1 MEYLELANEIS
12 PHRIIGVVVNSD
24 GTSKSFDLEVSDIN
38 NVLLMTLDEMRE
50 YLCEKGSLF
59 IGRQNTS
66 FRNVFENKIPLARES
81 ECKLKD
87 ILIPTNEGVQDGL
100 YSFYLEKNLKMP
112 GFPEIV
118 NTFNID
124 RGCIKN
130 EDGIIE
136 PASRSA
142 FRIKKPHMMDVIIDQ
157 KLEQHNADPG
167 RKLIILKKGTIRLLQ
182 EDLEPTKE
190 FIEAIENAINHF
202 KDNHE
207 QREALNRV
215 GEEYGF
221 FWSKEVILG
230 GKLYVNDGQT
240 DDLNQLENLG
250 HFENWQ
256 IIERNELLPL
266 YNLLPQELI
275 TSIKKIIGKKL
286 LHYDILSASM
296 PKNCKRIT
304 IRIKKPKVI
313 STFDK
318 VKLFTSVIVKNEAR
332 AYRNVFGI
340 RVEYQNNK
348 NPYIAIHRI
357 GPAKK
362 HFEFSIPWMIIGYE
376 ENLPIEPFKDD
387 PIDYIW
393 TKKFQYNNDD
403 ENDDDDDDDDDNDN
417 ANVNANV
424 KTTKHPALDFDDY
437 CWIGT
442 CILKCE
448 DNIGYDFGR
457 SNNVISYHFRNNA
470 ENDVTNICCYQYDF
484 QTEQIRKTLKFKV
497 NYAIIPDTPIFKVT
511 CPVEH
516 KWKYRPCRLQYPL
529 KNSRTFTGNKW
540 QLDTRQKAIFA
551 SIHYSDV
558 QGHPLL
564 LNVHKKYPI
573 GRFLNHVPENLNAS
587 VGYVEV

>member
-12 PHRIIGVVVNSD
+12 SHRIIGVVVNSD

-50 YLCEKGSLF
+50 YLCEKVSLF
-59 IGRQNTS
+59 IGRQDTS
-66 FRNVFENKIPLARES
+66 FRNVFENRIPLARES

-112 GFPEIV
+112 GFLEIV

-136 PASRSA
+136 PASKRA
-142 FRIKKPHMMDVIIDQ
+142 FRVKKPYMIDVIIDH

-167 RKLIILKKGTIRLLQ
+167 RKLLILKKRSIRLSQ

-215 GEEYGF
+215 GEE
-221 FWSKEVILG
+221 SKEVILG
-230 GKLYVNDGQT
+230 GKLYVNDGQAN
-240 DDLNQLENLG
+240 DLNQLENLG

-296 PKNCKRIT
+296 PKNWNRIT

-318 VKLFTSVIVKNEAR
+318 VKIFTSVIVKNEAR

-393 TKKFQYNNDD
+393 TKK
-403 ENDDDDDDDDDNDN
+403 
-417 ANVNANV
+417 
-424 KTTKHPALDFDDY
+424 
-437 CWIGT
+437 
-442 CILKCE
+442 
-448 DNIGYDFGR
+448 

-587 VGYVEV
+587 VGYVEVETVGLEIGTVVEYTKHIVIAINSIGDTYVQWPDSIETDAVLEYKLLKD

>member
-1 MEYLELANEIS
+1 MEYLEFANEIS

-118 NTFNID
+118 NTFNLD

-136 PASRSA
+136 PANMSA
-142 FRIKKPHMMDVIIDQ
+142 FRVKKPHMMDVIIDQ

-221 FWSKEVILG
+221 FWSKEVKLG

-240 DDLNQLENLG
+240 NDLNQLENLR

-256 IIERNELLPL
+256 IIEQNELLPL
-266 YNLLPQELI
+266 YNLLPLKLI

-286 LHYDILSASM
+286 LHYDILSARM
-296 PKNCKRIT
+296 PKNCNSIT
-304 IRIKKPKVI
+304 IRIQKPRVI

-318 VKLFTSVIVKNEAR
+318 VKIFTSVIVKNEAR

-340 RVEYQNNK
+340 RVDYLNNE
-348 NPYIAIHRI
+348 NPYIVIHRI
-357 GPAKK
+357 GPARK

-393 TKKFQYNNDD
+393 TK
-403 ENDDDDDDDDDNDN
+403 
-417 ANVNANV
+417 
-424 KTTKHPALDFDDY
+424 
-437 CWIGT
+437 
-442 CILKCE
+442 
-448 DNIGYDFGR
+448 
-457 SNNVISYHFRNNA
+457 NNA
-470 ENDVTNICCYQYDF
+470 ENDATNICCYQYDL
-484 QTEQIRKTLKFKV
+484 QTERIRNTLKFKV

-516 KWKYRPCRLQYPL
+516 NWKYRPSRLQYRL
-529 KNSRTFTGNKW
+529 RNSRTFTGNKW

-564 LNVHKKYPI
+564 LNIHKKYPI
-573 GRFLNHVPENLNAS
+573 GKFLNHVPENHNAS
-587 VGYVEV
+587 VGYVEVEV